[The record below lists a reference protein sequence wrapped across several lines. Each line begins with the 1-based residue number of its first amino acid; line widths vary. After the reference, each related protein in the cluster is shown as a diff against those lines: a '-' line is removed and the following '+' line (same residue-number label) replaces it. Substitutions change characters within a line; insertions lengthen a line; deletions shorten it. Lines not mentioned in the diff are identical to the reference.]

1 MNNAE
6 FRQMLQTLAAA
17 WQRRDY
23 ATAVSFFAED
33 VKYADPL
40 RYEFANR
47 ADLQAF
53 FENDEGLEQQSV
65 WHNILFDEARQ
76 LGVAEYTYDGT
87 WRCHGTVW
95 IRVQDGRITHWREYQ
110 HTDPREWDDFASGTA
125 F

>member
-6 FRQMLQTLAAA
+6 FREMLQTLAAA

-87 WRCHGTVW
+87 WRYHGTVW
-95 IRVQDGRITHWREYQ
+95 ICVRDGRITHWREYQ
-110 HTDPREWDDFASGTA
+110 HTDPREWEDFASGTA

>member
-6 FRQMLQTLAAA
+6 FHEMLQTLAAA

-23 ATAVSFFAED
+23 ATAVSFFAEE

-47 ADLQAF
+47 ADLQVF

-87 WRCHGTVW
+87 WRYHGTVW
-95 IRVQDGRITHWREYQ
+95 IRVQEGRITHWREYQ
-110 HTDPREWDDFASGTA
+110 HTDPREWEDFASGTA

>member
-1 MNNAE
+1 MNSAE
-6 FRQMLQTLAAA
+6 FHGMLLALAAA

-23 ATAVSFFAED
+23 PTAVSFFAED
-33 VKYADPL
+33 VKYADPS

-65 WHNILFDEARQ
+65 WHHILFDEARQ
-76 LGVAEYTYDGT
+76 LGVAEYTYDGS
-87 WRCHGTVW
+87 WRYHGTVW
-95 IRVQDGRITHWREYQ
+95 IRVQDGVITHWREYQ
-110 HTDPREWDDFASGTA
+110 HTDPREWEDFVSGTA

>member
-6 FRQMLQTLAAA
+6 FSEMLQTLAAA

-87 WRCHGTVW
+87 WRYHGTVW